1 MSYQKAHKRFH
12 FRDHLKVAKK
22 CQEKD
27 AFDVAVDGLLDDV
40 TKGTPLNLFA
50 RSLYLLQSRT
60 NRIADILKLDSEEDV
75 HRR

>member
-1 MSYQKAHKRFH
+1 MSYLKAHKRFH

-50 RSLYLLQSRT
+50 RSLYLL
-60 NRIADILKLDSEEDV
+60 
-75 HRR
+75 